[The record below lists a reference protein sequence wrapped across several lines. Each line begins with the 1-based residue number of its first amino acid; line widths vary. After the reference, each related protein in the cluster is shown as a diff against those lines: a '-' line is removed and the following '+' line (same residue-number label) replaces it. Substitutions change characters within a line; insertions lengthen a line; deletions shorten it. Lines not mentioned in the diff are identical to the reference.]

1 MRNRRGGALFDLET
15 ELGRQAH
22 RAQHAYRVLAVALLG
37 VADQFHQAR
46 LHVFKAAGVV
56 THREVLDGVIQGVA
70 GEVAADGVV
79 FDGAVHVVAHE
90 HAVFHL
96 AVAAAVIAVG
106 TEGGHFDD
114 LAAEYHVGQA
124 EAAADQAAVA
134 EQLLDLFGRGVGG
147 HVEIL
152 GLAIDQ
158 QVTHRAADKV
168 GAEAGIAQAIKHAQG
183 VRADVLAGD
192 RVLVARD
199 DAQAE
204 R

>member
-1 MRNRRGGALFDLET
+1 M
-15 ELGRQAH
+15 
-22 RAQHAYRVLAVALLG
+22 
-37 VADQFHQAR
+37 
-46 LHVFKAAGVV
+46 
-56 THREVLDGVIQGVA
+56 
-70 GEVAADGVV
+70 GE
-79 FDGAVHVVAHE
+79 
-90 HAVFHL
+90 
-96 AVAAAVIAVG
+96 
-106 TEGGHFDD
+106 
-114 LAAEYHVGQA
+114 A

-134 EQLLDLFGRGVGG
+134 EQLLDLFGRGVGS

-158 QVTHRAADKV
+158 QVAHRAADKI
-168 GAEAGIAQAIKHAQG
+168 GAEACIAQAIKHAQG